1 VWLRE
6 QRLRYLGHVQRGG
19 DTRMTFQVLHSQAEH
34 GKRKIGGQPTTY
46 RSAVKDDMN
55 MFGINQQTWQDNAE
69 NRPEWRRMV
78 KEGAEI
84 ATNKW
89 TAAEHAKRET
99 RKASELR
106 RLEERE
112 ADGEP
117 VAAPAAPAVDRTPR
131 VEQLIRNLATANE
144 VITARNPAPIA
155 VPRLQSRSAWIN
167 SQLREGV
174 AFETCIEER
183 RVHNARIVAVTML
196 EELIAAV
203 PYKHV

>member
-1 VWLRE
+1 
-6 QRLRYLGHVQRGG
+6 
-19 DTRMTFQVLHSQAEH
+19 MA
-34 GKRKIGGQPTTY
+34 
-46 RSAVKDDMN
+46 
-55 MFGINQQTWQDNAE
+55 
-69 NRPEWRRMV
+69 

-112 ADGEP
+112 AAGEP
-117 VAAPAAPAVDRTPR
+117 VAAPATPTVDRTPR

-144 VITARNPAPIA
+144 VITAKHPAPIA

-167 SQLREGV
+167 SQLRKGV
-174 AFETCIEER
+174 TFETCIEER
-183 RVHNARIVAVTML
+183 RVYNARIVAFAML

-203 PYKHV
+203 PYEHV